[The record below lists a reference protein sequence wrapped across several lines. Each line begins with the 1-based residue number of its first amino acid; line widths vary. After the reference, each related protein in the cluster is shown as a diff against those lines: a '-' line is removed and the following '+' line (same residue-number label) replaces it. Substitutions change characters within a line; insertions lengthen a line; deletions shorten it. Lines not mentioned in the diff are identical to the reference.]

1 MQHVLET
8 DPQDTLHQIFHARS
22 MHREYFV
29 ILKLPARIEKKRAG
43 IVVADDELQGRAV
56 STMALKLHLKQRSVV
71 TK

>member
-8 DPQDTLHQIFHARS
+8 DCPSRSIKSSTLGQCTES
-22 MHREYFV
+22 MV

-56 STMALKLHLKQRSVV
+56 STMALKLHLKQRAVV